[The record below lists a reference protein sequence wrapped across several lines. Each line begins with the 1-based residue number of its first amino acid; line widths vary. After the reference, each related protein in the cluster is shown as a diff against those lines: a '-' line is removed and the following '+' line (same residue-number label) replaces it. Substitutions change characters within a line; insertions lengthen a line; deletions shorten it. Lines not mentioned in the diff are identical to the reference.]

1 MRSTATRLRPLCV
14 GLLLFVLWSQQASGS
29 AASAPLRAQ
38 EPPAPEQVTAEP
50 EPISFSWSTMEPLT
64 DGDADLW
71 VFQMPVIKDGENQF
85 RATWA
90 IFWVSPGAQL
100 LDLSKRSGVGEE
112 DLRLG
117 QPFEPAEPPAVSGES
132 PGANLLKRMFAYPM
146 LSEVREAYFEGPV
159 EYFEQGRRV
168 AFADAMYLDRIGGHG
183 WIRGGNYSFKDRLGG
198 SDYVVKVQA
207 DWLRIS
213 ADGSLGSRRARLTTS
228 EFGVPSYYIMTGD
241 LRMRRTPDPEYPY
254 EVRLK
259 QNQIR
264 LRDWLTLPLP
274 PINYLANEEG
284 EPSLGGLRVGQ
295 DARFGTVLGFEY
307 NRDVREELGERINRL
322 LGGTPDSYRARFR
335 FNINY
340 FGSRGV
346 LFDPGLRLQSGDNYT
361 WSSALGVIPDDSR
374 DRGLIQVPE
383 DQRDGLRSWFR
394 SRGRF
399 KRGTGEWIDLALT
412 VQSDPGVQS
421 EFFEDDYLR
430 YEERDSFLNWHK
442 AQPGQLHNVIVSG
455 PLNDFNGG
463 IGRLPEYNFILQ
475 RREVARLFGYALHHG
490 FDVRVGAYNRHA
502 GDPTYEAPFDDG
514 LGQSDLMRAFQRQR
528 LELPIPLGQSGAIA
542 TPFAD
547 LTTTGW
553 TESGEDEGE
562 IGRTLGFGGIKL
574 SQVLWRGDTERG
586 WQEIAPS
593 VAIRRDWIEASSS
606 ALPLVIDELEA
617 GLTDGEF
624 VDLALRGRAAFPLF
638 PASFD
643 GELRASHAEDSA
655 SLEAGWQPIGVF
667 SAIDTSVGPL
677 PIRLAHDGRYDL
689 DNGDTNYSNSL
700 LDLYPRRD
708 LDLQLAFARGRDRF
722 GDPRFEAA
730 TIAAVYRFTP
740 KWDIE
745 GRQQYDLLDEG
756 QLGSS
761 IRIKR
766 YGHDLL
772 FELGVRYRAGEGTSF
787 GIGIKPL
794 LSANKRPESRQR
806 LFVE

>member
-1 MRSTATRLRPLCV
+1 
-14 GLLLFVLWSQQASGS
+14 
-29 AASAPLRAQ
+29 
-38 EPPAPEQVTAEP
+38 
-50 EPISFSWSTMEPLT
+50 
-64 DGDADLW
+64 
-71 VFQMPVIKDGENQF
+71 MPVLNDGANQF

-90 IFWVSPGAQL
+90 VFWVSPGATFL
-100 LDLSKRSGVGEE
+100 GLNNKPSGASQG
-112 DLRLG
+112 LRLG
-117 QPFEPAEPPAVSGES
+117 QPFEPGEPASISGET
-132 PGANLLKRMFAYPM
+132 PGADLLRRMFDDPI
-146 LSEVREAYFEGPV
+146 LSQVREAYFEGPV
-159 EYFEQGRRV
+159 EYFEAGKRV
-168 AFADAMYLDRIGGHG
+168 AFADAVYLDRIGGHG
-183 WIRGGNYSFKDRLGG
+183 WIRGGNYSYKERLGG
-198 SDYVVKVQA
+198 SEYVVKVQA
-207 DWLRIS
+207 DWLRLS
-213 ADGSLGSRRARLTTS
+213 ADGSLGSQGARLTTS

-241 LRMRRTPDPEYPY
+241 LRMRRTPDPDYPF

-274 PINYLANEEG
+274 PINYLANEDG

-295 DARFGTVLGFEY
+295 EARFGTVLGFEY
-307 NRDVREELGERINRL
+307 NRDVREELGERINRW
-322 LGGTPDSYRARFR
+322 LGGVPESYRARFR
-335 FNINY
+335 FNLNY
-340 FGSRGV
+340 FGSRGL
-346 LFDPGLRLQSGDNYT
+346 LFDPGLRLQSGENYT
-361 WSSALGVIPDDSR
+361 WNSALGLIPDDAR
-374 DRGLIQVPE
+374 DRGLIQVPQDE
-383 DQRDGLRSWFR
+383 RDGLRTWLR

-399 KRGTGEWIDLALT
+399 KRDTGEWVDLALT
-412 VQSDPGVQS
+412 LQSDPGVQS

-430 YEERDSFLNWHK
+430 YEERDSFLNWHR
-442 AQPGQLHNVIVSG
+442 AAPGQLQNLIVSG
-455 PLNDFNGG
+455 PLNGFNNG

-475 RREVARLFGYALHHG
+475 RREIARLFGFALHHG
-490 FDVRVGAYNRHA
+490 FDVRLGAYNRNE
-502 GDPTYEAPFDDG
+502 GDPTYEAPFEDSF
-514 LGQSDLMRAFQRQR
+514 GQSDLLRAFQRQR
-528 LELPIPLGQSGAIA
+528 LEMPMPLGSSGAIA

-553 TESGEDEGE
+553 TEAGAEEGE
-562 IGRTLGFGGIKL
+562 IGRTLGLGGLKV
-574 SQVLWRGDTERG
+574 SQVFWRGDSERG
-586 WQEIAPS
+586 WQEVAPS
-593 VAIRRDWIEASSS
+593 LTLRRDWIEESSE
-606 ALPLVIDELEA
+606 ALPLTIDELET
-617 GLTDGEF
+617 GLADGEF
-624 VDLALRGRAAFPLF
+624 VDLAVRGRANFPLF
-638 PASFD
+638 PAKLD
-643 GELRASHAEDSA
+643 GELRATHAEDSA
-655 SLEAGWQPIGVF
+655 DLERGWQPVAIF
-667 SAIDTSVGPL
+667 SAIDTSLGPL

-722 GDPRFEAA
+722 GDARFEAA

-772 FELGVRYRAGEGTSF
+772 FELGIRFRAGEGTSF